1 VNYGIGRVKSWGLR
15 LPLGLTRIPIIL
27 LTLGSIFLVET
38 RNSLVERGCNVPFWD
53 IIILQSVM
61 PTRVAR

>member
-15 LPLGLTRIPIIL
+15 LPLGLTIIPIIF

-38 RNSLVERGCNVPFWD
+38 RNSLVERGCNVPLWD